1 MGKKKR
7 AATQVADPPEVR
19 SWSVGDPG
27 LAEFFGWSTTT
38 AAGVSVTELAAFG
51 LTAFFRAVA
60 IISGTI
66 AGLPLKCYRKLPD
79 GTKEQVGTFLDDP
92 GRMTPLAPTPFE
104 WVELILVHL
113 LVHGNAY
120 LLHHYN
126 GAGAVIGL
134 QPLHPSCVK
143 VEIED
148 DGTKLF
154 CVTLASGQRQELTP
168 LDVTHIPGMGV
179 DGVTGL
185 APVAVLRQAL
195 GTAIAGDQAAARMF
209 GNGLLLGGLITPKEP
224 LEKEDAEALLASLKA
239 KMVGVRNAGD
249 LAFLNTDLTFSQ
261 WTSTAEDGQFIE
273 CRQFMISEIARI
285 TGVPKVL
292 LAEDGASTWGAGIAE
307 LNRGLAKYT
316 LMGFTSRIEA
326 RLSRLLTRPTF
337 CEFDYAGLLQG
348 TPETELAMLIDQVAA
363 GLLTADEARRIRNL
377 PPLPAATP
385 VPAEQEAPVAEQP

>member
-7 AATQVADPPEVR
+7 AAVADPAAETR
-19 SWSVGDPG
+19 SWSIGDAG
-27 LAEFFGWSTTT
+27 LAEYFGLPSTT
-38 AAGVSVTELAAFG
+38 AAGVSVSELAAFG
-51 LTAFFRAVA
+51 LTAFWRAVA
-60 IISGTI
+60 IISGTV
-66 AGLPLKCYRKLPD
+66 AGLPLKSYRTLED
-79 GTKEQVGTFLDDP
+79 GTRERVSTFLDDP

-104 WVELILVHL
+104 WVELVLVHL

-120 LLHHYN
+120 LRHHYN
-126 GAGAVIGL
+126 GAGAIIGL
-134 QPLHPSCVK
+134 EPIHPDCVK
-143 VEIED
+143 VTIED

-154 CVTLASGQRQELTP
+154 TITFKGGSRQEFTP

-249 LAFLNTDLTFSQ
+249 LAFLNTDLSFSQ

-273 CRQFMISEIARI
+273 SRQFMISEVCRI

-307 LNRGLAKYT
+307 LNRGFAKYT
-316 LMGFTSRIEA
+316 LMGHTSRIEA
-326 RLSRLLTRPTF
+326 RLSRLLSRPTF

-348 TPETELAMLIDQVAA
+348 TPEVELDMLIKQKEAEI
-363 GLLTADEARRIRNL
+363 LTADEIRRIRNL
-377 PPLPAATP
+377 PPLPAG
-385 VPAEQEAPVAEQP
+385 EAVEEEEESVAVG

>member
-7 AATQVADPPEVR
+7 AAVVDPPAETR
-19 SWSVGDPG
+19 SWSIGDPG
-27 LAEFFGWSTTT
+27 LAEIFGYPSTY
-38 AAGVSVTELAAFG
+38 AGVSVGEMAAFG
-51 LTAFFRAVA
+51 LTAFFRAVS
-60 IISGTI
+60 IIAGTV
-66 AGLPLKCYRKLPD
+66 AGLPLKSYRTLPD
-79 GTKEQVGTFLDDP
+79 GTKERVNTFLDDP
-92 GRMTPLAPTPFE
+92 GRMTPLGPTPFE
-104 WVELILVHL
+104 WVELVLVHL

-126 GAGAVIGL
+126 GAGAIIGL
-134 QPLHPSCVK
+134 QPLHPSCVAVK
-143 VEIED
+143 VDD
-148 DGTKLF
+148 DGTKVF
-154 CVTLASGQRQELTP
+154 KVTMAAGGQQEFTP
-168 LDVTHIPGMGV
+168 LDITHIPGMGV
-179 DGVTGL
+179 DGVTGM

-195 GTAIAGDQAAARMF
+195 GTALAGDQAAARMF

-307 LNRGLAKYT
+307 LNRGFAKYT
-316 LMGFTSRIEA
+316 LMAHTSRIEA
-326 RLSRLLTRPTF
+326 RLSRLLSRPTF
-337 CEFDYAGLLQG
+337 CEFEYAGLLQG
-348 TPETELAMLIDQVAA
+348 TPEVELDMLIKQKEAEI
-363 GLLTADEARRIRNL
+363 LTTDEIRRIRNM
-377 PPLPAATP
+377 PPLPAVEVDEEEP
-385 VPAEQEAPVAEQP
+385 VEP

>member
-7 AATQVADPPEVR
+7 TAVLEPPATR
-19 SWSVGDPG
+19 SWSIGDPG
-27 LAEFFGWSTTT
+27 LAEFFGLSTATS
-38 AAGVSVTELAAFG
+38 AGVSVTELAAFG
-51 LTAFFRAVA
+51 LTAFWRAVA
-60 IISGTI
+60 IISGTV
-66 AGLPLKCYRKLPD
+66 AGLPLKSYRTLTD
-79 GTKEQVGTFLDDP
+79 GTKERVSTFLDDP
-92 GRMTPLAPTPFE
+92 GRMTPLGPTPFE
-104 WVELILVHL
+104 WVELVLVHL

-126 GAGAVIGL
+126 GAGAIIGL
-134 QPLHPSCVK
+134 EPLHPRCVAVK
-143 VEIED
+143 VED

-154 CVTLASGQRQELTP
+154 TVTTAEGQRREFTP
-168 LDVTHIPGMGV
+168 LDITHIPGMGV

-185 APVAVLRQAL
+185 APVSVLRQAL

-249 LAFLNTDLTFSQ
+249 LAFLNTDLSFSQ

-273 CRQFMISEIARI
+273 CRRFMISEIARI

-292 LAEDGASTWGAGIAE
+292 MAEDGASTWGAGIAE

-326 RLSRLLTRPTF
+326 RLSRLLSRPTF

-363 GLLTADEARRIRNL
+363 GLLTVDEARRVRNL
-377 PPLPAATP
+377 PPLEAEA
-385 VPAEQEAPVAEQP
+385 PAEPADEEVA

>member
-7 AATQVADPPEVR
+7 AAVVEPPAETR
-19 SWSVGDPG
+19 SWSIGDPG
-27 LAEFFGWSTTT
+27 LAEIFGYPTTY
-38 AAGVSVTELAAFG
+38 AGVQVSELAAFG
-51 LTAFFRAVA
+51 LTAFFRAVS
-60 IISGTI
+60 IISGTV
-66 AGLPLKCYRKLPD
+66 AGLPLKSYRTLED
-79 GTKEQVGTFLDDP
+79 GTKERVNTFLDDP
-92 GRMTPLAPTPFE
+92 GRMTPLGPTPFE
-104 WVELILVHL
+104 WVELVLVHL

-120 LLHHYN
+120 LLHFYN
-126 GAGAVIGL
+126 GAGSIIGL
-134 QPLHPSCVK
+134 APIHPSAVSVK
-143 VEIED
+143 LDE

-154 CVTLASGQRQELTP
+154 TVLMADGSRHEFTS
-168 LDVTHIPGMGV
+168 LDITHIPGMGV
-179 DGVTGL
+179 DGVCGM

-195 GTAIAGDQAAARMF
+195 GTALAGDQAAARMF

-273 CRQFMISEIARI
+273 SREFMIAEVARI

-292 LAEDGASTWGAGIAE
+292 LAEDGASTWGSGIAE
-307 LNRGLAKYT
+307 LNRGFAKYT

-326 RLSRLLTRPTF
+326 RLSRLLSRPTF

-348 TPETELAMLIDQVAA
+348 TPEVELSMLIDQVAA
-363 GLLTADEARRIRNL
+363 GLLTPDEARRIRNL
-377 PPLPAATP
+377 PPLTAAETPAT
-385 VPAEQEAPVAEQP
+385 EEETVAAA

>member
-7 AATQVADPPEVR
+7 TAVIDAPVETR
-19 SWSVGDPG
+19 SWSIGDPG
-27 LAEFFGWSTTT
+27 LAELLGWPATTN
-38 AAGVSVTELAAFG
+38 AGVSVSELTAFG
-51 LTAFFRAVA
+51 LTAFYRATSIVA
-60 IISGTI
+60 GTI
-66 AGLPLKCYRKLPD
+66 AGLPLKSYRKLAD
-79 GTKEQVGTFLDDP
+79 GTKEPASTFLDDP

-104 WVELILVHL
+104 WVELVVVHL
-113 LVHGNAY
+113 MVHGNAY
-120 LLHHYN
+120 LQHFYN
-126 GAGAVIGL
+126 GAGAIIGL
-134 QPLHPSCVK
+134 QPIHPSCVK
-143 VEIED
+143 VALD
-148 DGTKLF
+148 ADGSKLF
-154 CVTLASGQRQELTP
+154 TVTMANGTRQEFTP
-168 LDVTHIPGMGV
+168 LDITHIPGMGV
-179 DGVTGL
+179 DGVTGM

-195 GTAIAGDQAAARMF
+195 GTALAGDQAAARMF

-273 CRQFMISEIARI
+273 SRQFMISEIARI

-316 LMGFTSRIEA
+316 LMAFTSRVEA
-326 RLSRLLTRPTF
+326 RLSRLLSRPTF

-385 VPAEQEAPVAEQP
+385 AVEEGSVADGT

>member
-7 AATQVADPPEVR
+7 AAVAPDPEVR
-19 SWSVGDPG
+19 SSWSIGDPG
-27 LAEFFGWSTTT
+27 LAEIFGYPTTY
-38 AAGVSVTELAAFG
+38 AGTSVSEVAAFG
-51 LTAFFRAVA
+51 LTAFFRAVS
-60 IISGTI
+60 IIAGTI
-66 AGLPLKCYRKLPD
+66 AGLPLKSYRTLPD
-79 GTKEQVGTFLDDP
+79 GTKERVSTFLDDP
-92 GRMTPLAPTPFE
+92 GRMTPLGPTPFE
-104 WVELILVHL
+104 WVELVLVHL

-126 GAGAVIGL
+126 GAGAIIGL
-134 QPLHPSCVK
+134 APLHPSCVSVK
-143 VEIED
+143 VDD

-154 CVTLASGQRQELTP
+154 KVTMAKGAQQEFTP
-168 LDVTHIPGMGV
+168 LDITHIPGMGV

-195 GTAIAGDQAAARMF
+195 GTALAGDQAAARMF

-307 LNRGLAKYT
+307 LNRGFAKYT
-316 LMGFTSRIEA
+316 LMAHTSRIEA
-326 RLSRLLTRPTF
+326 RLSRLLSRPTF
-337 CEFDYAGLLQG
+337 CEFEYAGLLQG
-348 TPETELAMLIDQVAA
+348 TPEVELDMLIKQKDA
-363 GLLTADEARRIRNL
+363 GILTVDEIRRIRNM
-377 PPLPAATP
+377 PALPAAAA
-385 VPAEQEAPVAEQP
+385 PAEEEAL